1 MIKDELEIPSI
12 IIIHTLQDKEYYP
25 IFINEEIG
33 NLEVKSI
40 VQVHTAGNCNWD
52 TNLALPFILFLPFG
66 CINRGHTQ
74 G

>member
-33 NLEVKSI
+33 TLEVKSI
-40 VQVHTAGNCNWD
+40 VQ
-52 TNLALPFILFLPFG
+52 
-66 CINRGHTQ
+66 GHTVSRKL
-74 G
+74 